1 MGSDCMAV
9 ATWIDNIFTFANSA
23 TNALAMAYDCENH
36 LVSKWGLRIKASS
49 RAILVCKGGDISNIG
64 PEWKLDKILEVLG
77 HRISYDAGIRT
88 EWRHWRPILWKI
100 FWSNAAHRST
110 NRLPFDLRALLLSR
124 TVLSAITW
132 LFGRWPLQ
140 KSVSAEL
147 DQLQSRFLGILSKCR
162 RDAHES
168 LESWFKKRQRVG
180 RALAGKIGFW
190 SDVWRKRVL
199 DWEAHICRSDGRN
212 HVHCKM
218 RKWHDLD
225 WLQDKRLQFVA
236 ANGVS
241 WGRNTPLAG
250 RLGTRKASGQPQPR
264 WGEGVALA
272 HELSTVRTQSAPHN
286 SSGSSFLSVGSR
298 IREARSFLSRLLNP

>member
-1 MGSDCMAV
+1 M
-9 ATWIDNIFTFANSA
+9 
-23 TNALAMAYDCENH
+23 
-36 LVSKWGLRIKASS
+36 
-49 RAILVCKGGDISNIG
+49 
-64 PEWKLDKILEVLG
+64 
-77 HRISYDAGIRT
+77 
-88 EWRHWRPILWKI
+88 
-100 FWSNAAHRST
+100 
-110 NRLPFDLRALLLSR
+110 PFDLRALLLSR

-162 RDAHES
+162 RDTHES
-168 LESWFKKRQRVG
+168 LDSWFKKRQRVG

-272 HELSTVRTQSAPHN
+272 HELSNVRTVSAPHN